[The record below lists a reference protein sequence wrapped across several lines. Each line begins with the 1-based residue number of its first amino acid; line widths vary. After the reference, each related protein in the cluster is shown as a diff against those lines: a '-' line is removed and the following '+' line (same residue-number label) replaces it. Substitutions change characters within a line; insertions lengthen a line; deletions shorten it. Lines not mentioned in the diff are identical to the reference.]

1 TFRDRPTEKDVED
14 KENQEH
20 ICEQIQYGVIKIRKM
35 STISVNCQFNK
46 YDVNKISVKPEENCK
61 RISGKDRKIFC
72 IFLYETTQMEITH

>member
-1 TFRDRPTEKDVED
+1 MSSTFRDRPTEKDVED

-20 ICEQIQYGVIKIRKM
+20 ICEQIQYDVNKIRNM

-61 RISGKDRKIFC
+61 RISGKDTKRQ
-72 IFLYETTQMEITH
+72 YAEY